1 MMPVEVRQKLDQL
14 LEAILPGSC
23 MLCGLPSPRGL
34 LCTGCTNDLPRIGP
48 CCTQCGLPG
57 ETGRTRLCSHCSRR
71 SPAWDDAIAA
81 LVYEYPIDHLVR
93 RFKFR
98 RNLSHGQLLAEEL
111 VRALRS
117 KIAAQHQ
124 ADDMEMP
131 DALVPVPLHYWR
143 RFRRGF
149 NQAEMLARVVQQ
161 QLGIPLQ
168 SQGLRRVV
176 YTPAQSGLDRKARR
190 KNLRG
195 AFRAGDVDG
204 MHIAL
209 VDDVLTTGTTLQEC
223 SLTLK
228 RAGARRVSAWV
239 AARVPNPETTY

>member
-1 MMPVEVRQKLDQL
+1 M
-14 LEAILPGSC
+14 
-23 MLCGLPSPRGL
+23 
-34 LCTGCTNDLPRIGP
+34 
-48 CCTQCGLPG
+48 
-57 ETGRTRLCSHCSRR
+57 
-71 SPAWDDAIAA
+71 
-81 LVYEYPIDHLVR
+81 
-93 RFKFR
+93 
-98 RNLSHGQLLAEEL
+98 
-111 VRALRS
+111 
-117 KIAAQHQ
+117 
-124 ADDMEMP
+124 
-131 DALVPVPLHYWR
+131 
-143 RFRRGF
+143 
-149 NQAEMLARVVQQ
+149 
-161 QLGIPLQ
+161 
-168 SQGLRRVV
+168 V